1 VTILQPPV
9 ARQEPHRTIHR
20 WLGGWPVWAHL
31 LGLGR
36 LVGRRYAVIT
46 TIGRRTGATRR
57 AAVMV
62 LRDDAATG
70 EIWVVAGDARTG
82 WYRNA
87 CAAPATDIWL
97 GSRRFRPDQR
107 LLGADEIAEA
117 LVAIRREHPR
127 EALVQAAFFGWP
139 WPATAEQFRELA
151 GILGGF
157 AFRPARQPVVTAR
170 PGAATG
176 AAGPHPP
183 SPGS

>member
-1 VTILQPPV
+1 MTLLHEPV
-9 ARQEPHRTIHR
+9 ARHEPHRSIHR
-20 WLGGWPVWAHL
+20 RLGGWPVWLHR

-36 LVGRRYAVIT
+36 FVGGRYAVVT
-46 TIGRRTGATRR
+46 TVGRRTGATRR
-57 AAVMV
+57 VGVMV

-87 CAAPATDIWL
+87 CTAPATEIWL
-97 GSRRFRPDQR
+97 GSRRFRPEQR
-107 LLGADEIAEA
+107 LLGADEIAGA

-139 WPATAEQFRELA
+139 WPATGEQIRDLA
-151 GILGGF
+151 GTLGGF
-157 AFRPARQPVVTAR
+157 AFRPARQPAATAR
-170 PGAATG
+170 SGAGTG

-183 SPGS
+183 STGS